1 MIVRKRITGNNMSII
16 QKVLLSLAITALT
29 AGTAHADGDR
39 DRGVI
44 LADTCLG
51 CHGIPGQRNGYP
63 SYRVPK
69 LGGQHAEY
77 LVLGLQ
83 GYKNLGRSHPTMQA
97 QAATLSEQD
106 MHDLAAYFV
115 SHSDMEVGSEASSAQ
130 IARGK
135 AKAAVCAACHGE
147 TGISQTP
154 NWPIL
159 AGQHRDYLIEAM
171 TQYRNGQRDDP
182 VMAGQLINLS
192 DADIEDLAAF
202 FAAQSGLFTATYD
215 N

>member
-1 MIVRKRITGNNMSII
+1 MIVRKRITQNQMSII
-16 QKVLLSLAITALT
+16 EKVLLSLVITALT
-29 AGTAHADGDR
+29 VGAAHADGDR
-39 DRGVI
+39 DRGAI

-77 LVLGLQ
+77 LVLGMQ
-83 GYKNLGRSHPTMQA
+83 GYKNLGRSHPTMRA

-115 SHSDMEVGSEASSAQ
+115 SHSDMEVGSETSSAQ

-135 AKAAVCAACHGE
+135 AKAAVCAACHGD
-147 TGISQTP
+147 TGLSQTP
-154 NWPIL
+154 SWPIL
-159 AGQHRDYLIEAM
+159 AGQHGDYLVESMA
-171 TQYRNGQRDDP
+171 QYRNGQRDDP

-202 FAAQSGLFTATYD
+202 YSAQSGLFTATYD
-215 N
+215 D